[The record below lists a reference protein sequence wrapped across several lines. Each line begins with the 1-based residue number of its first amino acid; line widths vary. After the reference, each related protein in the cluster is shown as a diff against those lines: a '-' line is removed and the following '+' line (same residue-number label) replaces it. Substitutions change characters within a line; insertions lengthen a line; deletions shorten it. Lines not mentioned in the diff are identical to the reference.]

1 MGGPNWAAVLISAFI
16 SAVVTKKFMDLFL
29 AQKSCGIVQKAAV
42 WILYSGFCVYAEGAG
57 RPGDGYLACIRV
69 VLLTV
74 LAFFGYQG
82 KAKQKI
88 CLSIFV
94 CTVWFLG
101 ESLVERGF
109 ANSGIQPWIAE
120 SVLSKMGM
128 LVIGYVLEFFLKAQ
142 QDGRQSE
149 NMKLQK
155 KNQIY
160 EQQLALCIQEAR
172 RKEDSMLLIKRFR
185 HDIRKHLVCLKG
197 YLEEDAVQEGKR
209 YIDSLLEQHLG
220 LEQAVSKSGNII
232 VDALLNDQGRT
243 AIEAGIYFKAAV
255 SIPPGMG
262 FKPGDLCVI
271 LGNLLDNGLEAAQN
285 VKEGKKEVY
294 TALNYKK
301 GILSIEVK
309 NTYDGTVLTGK
320 NGKIISSKRDSRN
333 HGLGLEIVRQTAAEY
348 DGEVLT
354 RWDKSLFCVKVMLYE
369 H

>member
-1 MGGPNWAAVLISAFI
+1 MGGPNGTAVLITAFI
-16 SAVVTKKFMDLFL
+16 SAVVTKKFMDLFFT
-29 AQKSCGIVQKAAV
+29 QKSCGIVQKVAV
-42 WILYSGFCVYAEGAG
+42 WMLYSGFCIYAEGVG
-57 RPGDGYLACIRV
+57 RPGGGYLACIRA

-94 CTVWFLG
+94 CTVWFFA
-101 ESLVERGF
+101 ESLVERSF
-109 ANSGIQPWIAE
+109 ENPDIQPWMAE

-128 LVIGYVLEFFLKAQ
+128 LVIGYVLEIFLKAKP
-142 QDGRQSE
+142 DGRQTE
-149 NMKLQK
+149 NKKLQK

-160 EQQLALCIQEAR
+160 ERQLALCIQEAR
-172 RKEDSMLLIKRFR
+172 RKEDSMLAIKQFR
-185 HDIRKHLVCLKG
+185 HDIRKHLVCLKS

-209 YIDSLLEQHLG
+209 YIDNLLEQHLV
-220 LEQAVSKSGNII
+220 LEEAVSKSGNII

-243 AIEAGIYFKAAV
+243 AREAGVYFKTAV
-255 SIPPGMG
+255 SIPPEMG
-262 FKPGDLCVI
+262 FKPGDLCVM
-271 LGNLLDNGLEAAQN
+271 LGNLLENGLEAAQN
-285 VKEGKKEVY
+285 VKEGKREVY

-309 NTYDGTVLTGK
+309 NTYDGTVLTGE
-320 NGKIISSKRDSRN
+320 NGKILSGKKDGRN

-354 RWDKSLFCVKVMLYE
+354 RWNKSLFCVKVMLYE